1 MIHGA
6 CTGRS
11 RSLWSLVRGCYVILY
26 LQHLN
31 YLHTLNII
39 NTLPLLKLCFVGTS
53 IVLNNWFTF
62 IIHDI
67 NYMFDMIGGL
77 ILVSHA
83 PKR

>member
-1 MIHGA
+1 MELAQGGA
-6 CTGRS
+6 GRCGD
-11 RSLWSLVRGCYVILY
+11 WIVDVMLY

-31 YLHTLNII
+31 YLHTLDIFI
-39 NTLPLLKLCFVGTS
+39 TLPLLKLCFVGTS
-53 IVLNNWFTF
+53 IILNNWFTF
-62 IIHDI
+62 IILDI